1 MKTSLIFESA
11 NPKTNIAFMKILF
24 RFILPLLILTPT
36 IFSCKT
42 QPVHGYLED
51 FSDTSG
57 KVEVKF
63 PEPLIQKND
72 QLSIVVYSE
81 ALDGGQTDAYFNQPI
96 ITSGNTQAQQGYL
109 VDNEGYLLY
118 PRIGKI
124 KAAGLTKDQVANE
137 IKKELSTKLK
147 NPAVIVRIMN
157 FKVTLLGEVARP
169 GPITLPTEKLT
180 ILEAIGLAGDVT
192 IYGMKDDIVVMR
204 ETDGAVEI
212 GKVDLSS
219 KKIFESP
226 YYFLRQNDVVL
237 INPNKNKAR
246 LSDQVFNQR
255 LGIAF
260 SIINTIALL
269 YNVFR

>member
-1 MKTSLIFESA
+1 
-11 NPKTNIAFMKILF
+11 MKILF
-24 RFILPLLILTPT
+24 RFFLPLIILAPSLY
-36 IFSCKT
+36 SCKT
-42 QPVHGYLED
+42 QPVHGYLDD

-57 KVEVKF
+57 KVDVKY

-72 QLSIVVYSE
+72 LLSILVYSE
-81 ALDGGQTDAYFNQPI
+81 ALDGGITDALYNQP
-96 ITSGNTQAQQGYL
+96 TGTVANSQSQQGFL
-109 VDNEGYLLY
+109 VDNEGYLQY
-118 PRIGKI
+118 PRIGKL
-124 KAAGLTKDQVANE
+124 KAVGLTKNQVGEE
-137 IKKELSTKLK
+137 IKKQLSGVLK
-147 NPAVIVRIMN
+147 NPSVVVRMLN

-169 GPITLPTEKLT
+169 GAITIPSEKLT

-192 IYGMKDDIVVMR
+192 IYGKKDDIVVLR
-204 ETDGAVEI
+204 ETDGAVEH

-226 YYFLRQNDVVL
+226 YYFLQQNDVVL

-255 LGIAF
+255 LSIAF
-260 SIINTIALL
+260 SIVNTIALL